1 MTCRYVYCPMTA
13 KRIGRRMTLVDHFR
27 RWQRIRRD
35 RREAAEIFQGTGYY
49 APVYPGK

>member
-13 KRIGRRMTLVDHFR
+13 KRIGRRMTIADRFR

-35 RREAAEIFQGTGYY
+35 RREMPDVYMAGNYY
-49 APVYPGK
+49 PPVYPGK